1 MRAHLTLLGLVAAV
15 LAAWL
20 IGSCAESPTDVPIPN
35 QRPAVAI
42 SAGPIRDSV
51 NIFIVTFNWNASD
64 VDGQVERF
72 IYAIDDTL
80 SPDAWFTTTSYE
92 LTLLF
97 TATDSA
103 GVDSFYVGIS
113 DVPFERYRYR
123 DAHTFFLKAIDDD
136 DAVSPPVALSFTA
149 ETIAPETQITNPSTS
164 VIVELGPQ
172 FTVTWSGTDL
182 DGTENPV
189 AYSYRVVRVQNVVL
203 LTPAQVESTLFDPT
217 SAGDPWSPFEARTSA
232 PIGPLLVPEDYLFG
246 VRALD
251 QAGAIEP
258 RLRTSESPGPT
269 NILRIRARESGG
281 LPDLCVSSSVKT
293 TCYPTA
299 DDRKKT
305 FQIPASSNVTF
316 TWEADASRYGG
327 RITGYSYGLD
337 LLDPFGND
345 PGWSPESATS
355 TRTTLRFDLP
365 PDGRTEEHV
374 FYVRARDDVGTT
386 IIADLT
392 LVVVPLSRDRDIL
405 YVDDFGPDV
414 RGSAPSD
421 CVPPPPAG
429 EISPSSDFPHD
440 QCHDQYIQD
449 RIGDALVAL
458 GHPDWVVDRYEPLDS
473 RTGILTSRSQVE
485 IDSTTYSYW
494 VYTGPVT
501 LEVLA
506 RYKTVIWNTRSEGTT
521 QLYRMH
527 QEGEDNYFAV
537 FLESG
542 GSTLLMGTGAFSRT
556 IYQGEAVGLSLFG
569 FVPRDTPYD
578 FEKIESVFLGP
589 DCANGCFRVSGRNTA
604 LKRVHGLDSLYAH
617 PLAVAEGYPH
627 VGVFRPPYTSA
638 NSGIPDCEGMVVP
651 FGLDINPRLAQFGGQ
666 LDTLYYYVS
675 NARAQLGP
683 PNASYLDDAACAF
696 RYAGPGQG
704 RLMMF
709 GFPVYFFPPDKV
721 DGIML
726 ASIRWLLAN

>member
-1 MRAHLTLLGLVAAV
+1 MRAHLTLLGLAAAV
-15 LAAWL
+15 IAAWL

-35 QRPAVAI
+35 QRPTVAI

-51 NIFIVTFNWNASD
+51 NVFIVTFNWNAAD

-72 IYAIDDTL
+72 MYAVDDTL
-80 SPDAWFTTTSYE
+80 SPDAWFTTTAYE

-113 DVPFERYRYR
+113 DIPFERYRFR
-123 DAHTFFLKAIDDD
+123 DAHTFFLKAVDDD
-136 DAVSPPVALSFTA
+136 EAISPPVALSFTA

-182 DGTENPV
+182 DGTEAPV
-189 AYSYRVVRVQNVVL
+189 AYSYRVVRVDNVVL
-203 LTPAQVESTLFDPT
+203 LTPAQVESTLFDPN
-217 SAGDPWSPFEARTSA
+217 SAGDAWSPFEARTSA
-232 PIGPLLVPEDYLFG
+232 PIGPLAIPEDYIFG
-246 VRALD
+246 VRSLD

-269 NILRIRARESGG
+269 NTLRIRARESGG

-305 FQIPASSNVTF
+305 FQIPANSNVTF

-345 PGWSPESATS
+345 PGWSPESAS
-355 TRTTLRFDLP
+355 SRRATLRFDLP
-365 PDGRTEEHV
+365 EGGRTEEHV
-374 FYVRARDDVGTT
+374 FYVRARDDVGTA

-392 LVVVPLSRDRDIL
+392 LVVIPLSRDRDIL

-421 CVPPPPAG
+421 CIPSPPAG

-440 QCHDQYIQD
+440 QCHDQFIQE
-449 RIGDALVAL
+449 RISDALAAL
-458 GHPDWVVDRYEPLDS
+458 GHPDWVVDRYEPLDA

-501 LEVLA
+501 LESMA

-537 FLESG
+537 FLETG
-542 GSTLLMGTGAFSRT
+542 GSILLMGTGAFSRT
-556 IYQGEAVGLSLFG
+556 IYQGTGVGLAPFG
-569 FVPRDTPYD
+569 FEPRDTPYD
-578 FEKIESVFLGP
+578 FEHIESVFEGP
-589 DCANGCFRVSGRNTA
+589 DCVNGCFRVSGRTTS

-617 PLAVAEGYPH
+617 PLARAEGYPDM
-627 VGVFRPPYTSA
+627 GVFRPPYTA
-638 NSGIPDCEGMVVP
+638 ATSGIPDCEGMVVP
-651 FGLDINPRLAQFGGQ
+651 LGLDINPRLRLFGGQ
-666 LDTLYYYVS
+666 LDTLYFYVS

-709 GFPVYFFPPDKV
+709 GFPFYFFPPDKV
-721 DGIML
+721 DATML